1 MAPDGDDDPAVK
13 AFDLLKE
20 LVTLTQEKWITPS
33 RFHAL
38 ASRWA
43 PDPVALQIRFLTEV
57 KQILRTMPVQAYPD
71 LDARQAVLDA
81 LQEALDVT
89 INLEEG
95 ST

>member
-1 MAPDGDDDPAVK
+1 MIPAADDDPAVK
-13 AFDLLKE
+13 AFDLLKD

-33 RFHAL
+33 RFSSL

-43 PDPVALQIRFLTEV
+43 PDGLPLQIRFLTQV
-57 KQILRTMPVQAYPD
+57 KQILRTMPVQAFPD

-81 LQEALDVT
+81 LQEALDAT

>member
-1 MAPDGDDDPAVK
+1 MVRDDDNDLAVK

-20 LVTLTQEKWITPS
+20 LVGLTQETWITPS
-33 RFHAL
+33 RFSAL

-43 PDPVALQIRFLTEV
+43 EDALPVQIRFLTQV

-71 LDARQAVLDA
+71 LDTRQAVLDA
-81 LQEALDVT
+81 LQEALDAS

-95 ST
+95 GR